1 MIKVINND
9 LKAKLGEELYAQ
21 VEEALKDSNVV
32 IETQE
37 NFIPKHRFDEANES
51 IKAAKAEAQAAK
63 EEAEAAKAEVEAAK
77 ADIAKYADY
86 DELKAKAESISDY
99 DDMKSKYEET
109 LSSNKKLKLQSLGFD
124 KDFVDYALTKI
135 EGDDF
140 EAAAVE
146 FLNANPKM
154 KAENFSS
161 VNSSLNLNGE
171 GPIDM
176 TKITDP
182 EKYIQARKTHNVDG
196 TPIAKK

>member
-37 NFIPKHRFDEANES
+37 NFIPKHRFDEATES
-51 IKAAKAEAQAAK
+51 IKVAKAEAQAAK
-63 EEAEAAKAEVEAAK
+63 EEAEAAK

-86 DELKAKAESISDY
+86 DELKAKVESIGDY
-99 DDMKSKYEET
+99 DDMKLKYEET

-124 KDFVDYALTKI
+124 KDFVDYALSKI

-140 EAAAVE
+140 DTAATE
-146 FLNANPKM
+146 FLEANPKM

-196 TPIAKK
+196 TPISKK